1 MDYFNYHRRKS
12 SVTRI
17 GNTPLGGEN
26 PVRIQS
32 MTNTRT
38 QETLPCVEQ
47 SIRIIDAG
55 ADYVRLT
62 AQGTKEAENLA
73 NIEKELHKRGYHT
86 PLIADIHFNPNVADT
101 AARIVEKVRINP
113 GNFVDSART
122 FVHLEY
128 TDEEYAEEIKKLRAR
143 FIQFLDICKE
153 HHTTVRIGVNH
164 GSLSDRIMSRY
175 EYAKKKISMMSCY
188 RSKHRIPEL

>member
-62 AQGTKEAENLA
+62 AQGTKEAENPA
-73 NIEKELHKRGYHT
+73 QT
-86 PLIADIHFNPNVADT
+86 
-101 AARIVEKVRINP
+101 
-113 GNFVDSART
+113 
-122 FVHLEY
+122 
-128 TDEEYAEEIKKLRAR
+128 
-143 FIQFLDICKE
+143 
-153 HHTTVRIGVNH
+153 
-164 GSLSDRIMSRY
+164 
-175 EYAKKKISMMSCY
+175 
-188 RSKHRIPEL
+188 RIPYSADCRHTLQSERCRHCRTNR

>member
-86 PLIADIHFNPNVADT
+86 PLIADIHFNPNVAD
-101 AARIVEKVRINP
+101 AAALCRIIFQ
-113 GNFVDSART
+113 G
-122 FVHLEY
+122 
-128 TDEEYAEEIKKLRAR
+128 
-143 FIQFLDICKE
+143 
-153 HHTTVRIGVNH
+153 
-164 GSLSDRIMSRY
+164 
-175 EYAKKKISMMSCY
+175 
-188 RSKHRIPEL
+188 

>member
-32 MTNTRT
+32 MTNTHT

-62 AQGTKEAENLA
+62 AQGTKAVS
-73 NIEKELHKRGYHT
+73 YT
-86 PLIADIHFNPNVADT
+86 
-101 AARIVEKVRINP
+101 
-113 GNFVDSART
+113 
-122 FVHLEY
+122 HL
-128 TDEEYAEEIKKLRAR
+128 TLPTIRL
-143 FIQFLDICKE
+143 
-153 HHTTVRIGVNH
+153 V
-164 GSLSDRIMSRY
+164 
-175 EYAKKKISMMSCY
+175 
-188 RSKHRIPEL
+188 

>member
-47 SIRIIDAG
+47 TIRIIDAG

-62 AQGTKEAENLA
+62 ALSLCLQDFLLLLSL
-73 NIEKELHKRGYHT
+73 ELS
-86 PLIADIHFNPNVADT
+86 V
-101 AARIVEKVRINP
+101 
-113 GNFVDSART
+113 
-122 FVHLEY
+122 
-128 TDEEYAEEIKKLRAR
+128 
-143 FIQFLDICKE
+143 
-153 HHTTVRIGVNH
+153 
-164 GSLSDRIMSRY
+164 
-175 EYAKKKISMMSCY
+175 
-188 RSKHRIPEL
+188 

>member
-32 MTNTRT
+32 MTNTHT

-73 NIEKELHKRGYHT
+73 NIEKELHKRGSIRTLQTLPHESLRKSVST
-86 PLIADIHFNPNVADT
+86 RETSLTV
-101 AARIVEKVRINP
+101 P
-113 GNFVDSART
+113 GHSFTSN
-122 FVHLEY
+122 
-128 TDEEYAEEIKKLRAR
+128 IPMKNMQKK
-143 FIQFLDICKE
+143 
-153 HHTTVRIGVNH
+153 
-164 GSLSDRIMSRY
+164 
-175 EYAKKKISMMSCY
+175 
-188 RSKHRIPEL
+188 